1 MKYLEVT
8 FTTLPS
14 SETINDVL
22 SSVLGEVGFESF
34 MEHESGIKAYI
45 PENLFDATAM
55 ERAIQDF
62 PLENVQFDYTWQET
76 EDKDWNEEWER
87 NSFQPVVIDNRCV
100 IHSTFHKDVPQVE
113 YDIIINPRMA
123 FGTGYHQTTNLV
135 INALLKNNLKGKSV
149 LDMGCGTSVL
159 AILACMRGA
168 APVTA
173 IDIDTWCVEN
183 SKENIALNGLT
194 GITVELGD
202 VSLLKGKEPFDVII
216 ANINRNVLLNDMKH
230 YASCMKPTS
239 ELYTSG
245 FYVEDIPIIREEA
258 EKNKLR
264 FDFYEENNNWA
275 IVKFTLI

>member
-8 FTTLPS
+8 FITVPS

-34 MEHESGIKAYI
+34 MEHELGIKAYI

-113 YDIIINPRMA
+113 YNIIINPRMA

-183 SKENIALNGLT
+183 SKENVALNGLT

-275 IVKFTLI
+275 IVKFMLI